1 MCAAVILT
9 DSVFNVAFFSL
20 VNHKIIYF
28 LTGEMYF
35 VCYVLASRL
44 LEFLVIQIIVF
55 LVKRYTNQYFTKK
68 QIIASFVLPTFSI
81 INMYTLLYFL
91 QIYMTNEMIQ
101 LFIINIVLLIGINFY
116 FSVLIDTIS
125 KNNRLENEKNL
136 YQQQVQMQ
144 TQYYE
149 QEEDKYEVARK
160 LTHDIRN
167 HIQAMEGL
175 YKEDSGKEAIAYA
188 TDIHQ
193 ILNKI
198 PLI

>member
-81 INMYTLLYFL
+81 IN
-91 QIYMTNEMIQ
+91 
-101 LFIINIVLLIGINFY
+101 IVLLIGINFY

-125 KNNRLENEKNL
+125 KNNRLENEKDL
-136 YQQQVQMQ
+136 YQQ
-144 TQYYE
+144 
-149 QEEDKYEVARK
+149 DRK
-160 LTHDIRN
+160 
-167 HIQAMEGL
+167 
-175 YKEDSGKEAIAYA
+175 SVV
-188 TDIHQ
+188 
-193 ILNKI
+193 
-198 PLI
+198 

>member
-81 INMYTLLYFL
+81 IN
-91 QIYMTNEMIQ
+91 
-101 LFIINIVLLIGINFY
+101 IVLLIGINFY

-125 KNNRLENEKNL
+125 KNNRLENEKDL